1 MTPLVIDKIIA
12 FLSIQ
17 AIILIGAAI
26 LWGITSAI
34 SRAKPLFVR
43 IRSKI
48 AVAISWYFFPDI
60 YKAYKGGYLN
70 K

>member
-1 MTPLVIDKIIA
+1 MTQLVIDKVVAYLFFWLIIGT
-12 FLSIQ
+12 
-17 AIILIGAAI
+17 GATA

-34 SRAKPLFVR
+34 SRAKPLFKK
-43 IRSKI
+43 IRSKFAI
-48 AVAISWYFFPDI
+48 AVSWYFFPDV

>member
-1 MTPLVIDKIIA
+1 MTQLVIDKVVAYLFIWLI
-12 FLSIQ
+12 
-17 AIILIGAAI
+17 IGAGATA
-26 LWGITSAI
+26 LWGITSLI
-34 SRAKPLFVR
+34 QRGKPLFIR

>member
-26 LWGITSAI
+26 LWGITSLI
-34 SRAKPLFVR
+34 QRGKPLFVK
-43 IRSKI
+43 IRRKF
-48 AVAISWYFFPDI
+48 AVAISWYFFPDV
-60 YKAYKGGYLN
+60 YKAYKGGYLE

>member
-17 AIILIGAAI
+17 AFIFIGAAI
-26 LWGITSAI
+26 LWGITSLI
-34 SRAKPLFVR
+34 QRSKPLFIR

-60 YKAYKGGYLN
+60 YKAYKGGYLE